1 MSESDTL
8 RVGTER
14 PSPGTVLV
22 WARGE
27 IGYSEAPVFRQALR
41 AAQDTRPQ
49 RVVVDLAE
57 VDYMS
62 TPGVATLVEA
72 LQGSKK
78 AKTSLVLCGMNERV
92 RAIFDIAR
100 LTAVFE
106 VVPDRA
112 AALA

>member
-1 MSESDTL
+1 MSEGEAI

-14 PSPGTVLV
+14 PATGVVVV

-41 AAQDTRPQ
+41 AAQDSRPQ

-78 AKTSLVLCGMNERV
+78 AKSRLVLCGMNERV

-106 VVPDRA
+106 IAPDRA
-112 AALA
+112 AALT